1 MEFAYDGG
9 GLAKGGDVTMFYD
22 GSRSAPAESTSPS
35 R

>member
-9 GLAKGGDVTMFYD
+9 GLAKGGDVTLYYD
-22 GSRSAPAESTSPS
+22 GTRSAPAGSRPPS